1 VTTTSTK
8 NLLKVTI
15 KKATTA
21 VSSKVGKSLQVNI
34 PTIGSKSAVVKVSVK
49 DPSGST
55 YTIASTTVGKN
66 KAYVSP
72 IVKFSKPG
80 TYVLTMTIGST
91 KKTITAKVS
100 R

>member
-1 VTTTSTK
+1 MSVTA
-8 NLLKVTI
+8 KVTI
-15 KKATTA
+15 K
-21 VSSKVGKSLQVNI
+21 
-34 PTIGSKSAVVKVSVK
+34 
-49 DPSGST
+49 DPSGKL
-55 YTIASTTVGKN
+55 YTIASTTVAKN

-80 TYVLTMTIGST
+80 TYVLTMTVGST

>member
-1 VTTTSTK
+1 MSVAA
-8 NLLKVTI
+8 KVTI
-15 KKATTA
+15 K
-21 VSSKVGKSLQVNI
+21 
-34 PTIGSKSAVVKVSVK
+34 
-49 DPSGST
+49 DPSGRL
-55 YTIASTTVGKN
+55 YTVASTTVAKN

-80 TYVLTMTIGST
+80 TYVLTMTVGST